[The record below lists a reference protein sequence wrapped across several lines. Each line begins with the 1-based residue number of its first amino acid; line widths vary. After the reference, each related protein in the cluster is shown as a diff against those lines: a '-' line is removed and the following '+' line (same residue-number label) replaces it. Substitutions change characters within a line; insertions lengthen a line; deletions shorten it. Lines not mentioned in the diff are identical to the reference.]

1 METAI
6 AIAAAVV
13 GGFVARSW
21 YMAIVLGVIA
31 GVVARFGYVWL
42 VTGSLARWEIDTA
55 IVSTILGCAV
65 AAVMAH
71 VLLWGQRRT
80 RGEQ

>member
-6 AIAAAVV
+6 AIGAAVI

-31 GVVARFGYVWL
+31 GVVAKFGYVWFL
-42 VTGSLARWEIDTA
+42 TGSVTRWEIDAA

-65 AAVMAH
+65 AAVMVH
-71 VLLWGQRRT
+71 VLLSWQRHRT
-80 RGEQ
+80 

>member
-65 AAVMAH
+65 AAVMVH
-71 VLLWGQRRT
+71 VLLSWQRHRT
-80 RGEQ
+80 